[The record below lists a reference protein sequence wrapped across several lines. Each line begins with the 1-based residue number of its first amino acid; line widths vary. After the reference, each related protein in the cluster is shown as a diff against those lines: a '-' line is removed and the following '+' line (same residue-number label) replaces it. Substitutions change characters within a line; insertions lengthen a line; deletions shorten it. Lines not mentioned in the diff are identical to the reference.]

1 MSKRQQ
7 ENDPIPRELERCVGY
22 VAADW
27 AKLKYYHAS
36 IPPHRVIVEI
46 RYDPTI
52 TGDSSL
58 SCYSSCQTTAEGP
71 PEEHGNRSHADR
83 VLHLLEQTGQG
94 RYQDHV
100 VLRRIRRKPLKYEVD
115 KIG

>member
-1 MSKRQQ
+1 MPS
-7 ENDPIPRELERCVGY
+7 ELDRFVGY

-27 AKLKYYHAS
+27 AERTFS
-36 IPPHRVIVEI
+36 GTSDPPSQTVVEI
-46 RYDPTI
+46 RYSDPAI
-52 TGDSSL
+52 REDSSL

-94 RYQDHV
+94 RCQDHV
-100 VLRRIRRKPLKYEVD
+100 VLRRIRRKPLKYRKVD